1 MRDITVLFF
10 SYAADRMNGR
20 SRRYAVADGTTVET
34 LFNEKLA
41 PVLGDAIGQ
50 FRFSVNAAWADPS
63 RVLADGDEV
72 AVIPPVSG
80 G

>member
-1 MRDITVLFF
+1 MAKVTVLFF

-20 SRRYAVADGTTVET
+20 QAVFEMSEGTTVEAFFQAHLKDKLRQPIKGLMFSINEEWASPQAT
-34 LFNEKLA
+34 LH
-41 PVLGDAIGQ
+41 
-50 FRFSVNAAWADPS
+50 
-63 RVLADGDEV
+63 DGDQL

>member
-20 SRRYAVADGTTVET
+20 QRRYSVEDGTTIKS
-34 LFNEKLA
+34 LFDEKLA
-41 PVLGDAIGQ
+41 PALGDAVQQ

-63 RVLADGDEV
+63 TVLEDGDEV

>member
-20 SRRYAVADGTTVET
+20 SRRYSVEDGTTIET
-34 LFNEKLA
+34 FFYDTLA
-41 PVLGDAIGQ
+41 AALGDAIEQ
-50 FRFSVNAAWADPS
+50 FRFSVNAVWAQPS
-63 RVLADGDEV
+63 TVLANGDEV